1 MAGQCHCW
9 AGLNLPLEAYAN
21 GPAQIRNRNYSKRQ
35 RSQSSHDRKADQ
47 KDNPNAVVAYYVI
60 QEKEDNE
67 EKREEPNEIWDWY
80 NLNNDFIKYNFI
92 IIQL

>member
-67 EKREEPNEIWDWY
+67 EKRHNQIMLLKEED
-80 NLNNDFIKYNFI
+80 DSF
-92 IIQL
+92 

>member
-67 EKREEPNEIWDWY
+67 ERERDAETDLKPIRLQNIR
-80 NLNNDFIKYNFI
+80 LCI
-92 IIQL
+92 I